1 MKQVK
6 LVPPPKQIKNLFK
19 ICLIEL
25 NHYNK
30 ENMMNHLIGDS
41 SISEGEIN
49 EEKKN
54 IERRDRSV
62 SIGKVNTKLLENEL
76 THNRSI
82 SLLQKIEK
90 NRVFFGED
98 VSEQVNNEEK
108 NILLIDLIYLG

>member
-1 MKQVK
+1 
-6 LVPPPKQIKNLFK
+6 
-19 ICLIEL
+19 
-25 NHYNK
+25 
-30 ENMMNHLIGDS
+30 
-41 SISEGEIN
+41 
-49 EEKKN
+49 
-54 IERRDRSV
+54 
-62 SIGKVNTKLLENEL
+62 LLENEL